1 VALEQGDTRME
12 RVMLTFIACL
22 AAGLVLAAIWA
33 FVSFGSTFEAF
44 EDRVTAFI
52 QNLTGG

>member
-1 VALEQGDTRME
+1 ME